1 MSKSIL
7 VVALFSVALLGLFFF
22 AAGFFWGHYNFRTSE
37 IYVLSESI
45 EVESA
50 SGIKGLIP
58 KGTELH
64 YSSSAHK
71 ENEYYLLLKVS
82 EKEAIQ
88 SIQKSEFDSA
98 NGVKYLRSS
107 K

>member
-7 VVALFSVALLGLFFF
+7 VLILFSVAFLGLMFFG
-22 AAGFFWGHYNFRTSE
+22 AGFIWGHYHFRTSE

-64 YSSSAHK
+64 YSSSAHR

-82 EKEAIQ
+82 EKEVIQ
-88 SIQKSEFDSA
+88 SIKKSEFDSA
-98 NGVKYLRSS
+98 NGVKYLHSS